1 MRSPK
6 RFALIILLS
15 LMVFMPL
22 LRAQEKTDLGDFYDN
37 SVGPMGQD
45 LKDFVDAGATTG
57 TSTYGT
63 ILNSFGPGSCGDN
76 WISTGSG
83 FIIGMWIV
91 PSVLVL
97 MIVTIGVAIFYMAG
111 QVIGNPQL
119 IALSKD
125 ELFQVVMTAL
135 RLMFIIGSLMA
146 GNVWYVL
153 SASGSQDPIYGNP
166 NNHDIM
172 DSSMAFSRQMVSDMV
187 SDYSMLLMYNMVIH
201 TIYSST
207 MWFGVTWRAMYSF
220 NLGPVLKPLIDLIGT
235 SLQFLSVGLSEWLLH
250 IVTLCLIKQWTWT
263 LFIPVGLL
271 LRTFPYTR
279 EAGEALLSLAFAL
292 ALFYPFMF
300 LFDYEVHKILSY
312 NLIKPE
318 KAVSGFIHN
327 SGLLGVVGSV
337 FIVMFL
343 MGGVFIPYF
352 LGGAL
357 TVAFELVRN
366 SVYYIVMI
374 SILLPFLNIFVT
386 LTSAREIAAFSKVDV
401 NFMSFLKII

>member
-1 MRSPK
+1 
-6 RFALIILLS
+6 
-15 LMVFMPL
+15 
-22 LRAQEKTDLGDFYDN
+22 
-37 SVGPMGQD
+37 
-45 LKDFVDAGATTG
+45 
-57 TSTYGT
+57 
-63 ILNSFGPGSCGDN
+63 
-76 WISTGSG
+76 
-83 FIIGMWIV
+83 
-91 PSVLVL
+91 
-97 MIVTIGVAIFYMAG
+97 
-111 QVIGNPQL
+111 
-119 IALSKD
+119 
-125 ELFQVVMTAL
+125 
-135 RLMFIIGSLMA
+135 
-146 GNVWYVL
+146 
-153 SASGSQDPIYGNP
+153 
-166 NNHDIM
+166 
-172 DSSMAFSRQMVSDMV
+172 
-187 SDYSMLLMYNMVIH
+187 
-201 TIYSST
+201 
-207 MWFGVTWRAMYSF
+207 
-220 NLGPVLKPLIDLIGT
+220 
-235 SLQFLSVGLSEWLLH
+235 
-250 IVTLCLIKQWTWT
+250 VTLCLIKQWTWT